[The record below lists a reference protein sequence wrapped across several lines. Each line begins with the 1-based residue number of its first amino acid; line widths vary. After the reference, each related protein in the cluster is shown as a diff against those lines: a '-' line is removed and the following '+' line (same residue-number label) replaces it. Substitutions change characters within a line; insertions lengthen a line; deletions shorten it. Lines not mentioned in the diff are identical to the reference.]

1 MQETEKLKMYMKV
14 DVFKEYIKQLSNQ
27 PITDVSIDNGT
38 VIDIIEQYQV

>member
-27 PITDVSIDNGT
+27 QITDVSIDNGT